1 MTKLLSILCGLALI
15 LMTTA
20 CERPSSEKTQPGTQE
35 ATPQSNAAPTA
46 AQAPVAPV
54 APATIKKGTVVENI
68 NAAGYTYILVDNG
81 QEKTW
86 IAVMETKVN
95 DGEEI
100 SYYDGMVMENLFSK
114 TLDRTFERVIFSSG
128 LVGDTPA
135 SPFSAAAPAMGS
147 GAGSFADA
155 LKAEGSGMG
164 QAAPATGMGSSK
176 AAVPFAE
183 IKVDKATGENS
194 FTVSELFAKAT
205 ELNGKKVTV
214 KGKVMKVSSRIMGR
228 NWLHIQDGTGTPGD
242 KTHDLVVTTSSEPQD
257 DWEIVTVSGVLAA
270 DKDFGAGYV
279 YSVIIEEAEI
289 SK

>member
-15 LMTTA
+15 LTTTA
-20 CERPSSEKTQPGTQE
+20 CERPGSEKAQPGTQ
-35 ATPQSNAAPTA
+35 ATPQSNAVPAA
-46 AQAPVAPV
+46 AQAPV

-114 TLDRTFERVIFSSG
+114 TLDRTFERVIFSNG

-135 SPFSAAAPAMGS
+135 RPFSAAAPAMGS
-147 GAGSFADA
+147 GVDAGSFAEA
-155 LKAEGSGMG
+155 LKAEGAGMG
-164 QAAPATGMGSSK
+164 QVPATGMGSSK
-176 AAVPFAE
+176 AAVPMAE

-194 FTVSELFAKAT
+194 FTVGELFAKAT

-228 NWLHIQDGTGTPGD
+228 NWLHIQDGTGVPGD
-242 KTHDLVVTTSSEPQD
+242 KTHDLVVTTNSEPQD
-257 DWEIVTVSGVLAA
+257 DWDIVTVSGVLAA

-279 YSVIIEEAEI
+279 YSIIIEEAEI